1 MDQFE
6 VAGLRITYERAGHGP
21 LLVLLHGFVGDS
33 RGTWRRQVDDLS
45 DEFTVVAWDAP
56 GAGGSSDP
64 PESFRMA
71 DYADCLAGFVDAL
84 GMGRP
89 HVAGLS
95 FGGALALELYRRH
108 PAIPRTLVLAG
119 GYAGWAGS
127 LPSDVVEERLR
138 LSLQAADLPPDQFVA
153 AIIPTMFSESA
164 SPERVDEFAASMSE
178 FHPAGFR
185 AMAHSSA
192 EADLRNVL
200 GRIDVPT
207 LLLSGDKDVR
217 APLSIAEDL
226 HAAISTSE
234 LVVMQGI
241 GHLSSVEASERFNTE
256 VRAFLQK
263 VQGSG
268 SSSATRF

>member
-1 MDQFE
+1 MDQVE
-6 VAGLRITYERAGHGP
+6 VSGLRITYERAGRGP

-33 RGTWRRQVDDLS
+33 RGTWRRQIEGLC
-45 DEFTVVAWDAP
+45 DEFTIVAWDAP

-64 PESFRMA
+64 PESFRMP

-108 PAIPRTLVLAG
+108 PTVPRTLVLAG
-119 GYAGWAGS
+119 AYAGWAGS
-127 LPSDVVEERLR
+127 LPAVVVEERLR
-138 LSLQAADLPPDQFVA
+138 FSLQVADLPADQFVA
-153 AIIPTMFSESA
+153 AMIPSMFSESA
-164 SPERVDEFAASMSE
+164 SPERVGEFAVGMLE
-178 FHPAGFR
+178 FHPEGFR
-185 AMAHSSA
+185 AMALSVA
-192 EADLRNVL
+192 EADLRDVL

-207 LLLSGDKDVR
+207 LLLSGDQDVR
-217 APLSIAEDL
+217 APVNVAEDL
-226 HAAISTSE
+226 HAAIPTSE

-241 GHLSSVEASERFNTE
+241 GHMSSVEAAERFNTE

-263 VQGSG
+263 VQDSE
-268 SSSATRF
+268 SSSATSV